1 MASLV
6 FDGEVSV
13 DIQDGVARIIMTST
27 ESDGAFEWGTK
38 REEHRWNP
46 IMVSAVNQALD
57 AAENNPEVCVVVVG
71 NRGKFWSNGMDLKWL
86 DFAPADAQADH
97 GAKLNSLMAR
107 ICTFPLPTIAAMSG
121 HWAAA
126 GGMMGLAFDFRVMS
140 SDRGYFFIPGVDLG
154 LVYAPLQIA
163 LMKGKLPP
171 SMQRDVI
178 VYNIKKWNA
187 SELQAT
193 GAVDAVAPSAEVQA
207 KALELAEQVK
217 VKGRGAARKAMG
229 PIKRL
234 VYKDVVD
241 ALQDNAGMG
250 YGGRTKGVDRFAPS
264 KL

>member
-1 MASLV
+1 MAPQI
-6 FDGEVSV
+6 FEREVALESRN
-13 DIQDGVARIIMTST
+13 GVALITMTSV
-27 ESDGAFEWGTK
+27 ESDGAFEWGTQ

-46 IMVSAVNQALD
+46 IMVRAVNQALD
-57 AAENNPEVCVVVVG
+57 AAENNPDICVVVVG
-71 NRGKFWSNGMDLKWL
+71 NHGKFWSNGMDLKWCDSVTEEAL
-86 DFAPADAQADH
+86 ADH

-107 ICTFPLPTIAAMSG
+107 ICTFPIPTIAAMSG

-163 LMKGKLPP
+163 LMKDKLPP
-171 SMQRDVI
+171 SMHRDVI
-178 VYNIKKWNA
+178 VYNIKKWKA
-187 SELQAT
+187 SELLDK
-193 GAVDAVAPSAEVQA
+193 GAIDAVAPAAKVQDRSF
-207 KALELAEQVK
+207 ELAKQLK
-217 VKGRGAARKAMG
+217 IKGQGTARKAMG

-250 YGGRTKGVDRFAPS
+250 YGGRQKGVDRFAPS

>member
-1 MASLV
+1 MAPQV
-6 FDGEVSV
+6 FEGEVTLELL
-13 DIQDGVARIIMTST
+13 DGVALVTMTSV
-27 ESDGAFEWGTK
+27 ESDGPFEWGTK

-46 IMVSAVNQALD
+46 VMVRAVNQALD
-57 AAENNPEVCVVVVG
+57 AAESNPDVCVVVVG
-71 NRGKFWSNGMDLKWL
+71 NHGKFWSNGMDLKWCDSVNEDVL
-86 DFAPADAQADH
+86 ADH
-97 GAKLNSLMAR
+97 GSKLNALMER
-107 ICTFPLPTIAAMSG
+107 ICTFPLPTVAAISG

-126 GGMMGLAFDFRVMS
+126 GGMMGLAFDYRVMS

-187 SELQAT
+187 SELEAK
-193 GAVDAVAPSAEVQA
+193 GAIDAAVSALEVHA
-207 KALELAEQVK
+207 RALELAKELK
-217 VKGRGAARKAMG
+217 IKGQGAARKAMG

-241 ALQDNAGMG
+241 ALQDNLGMG